1 MSHNGVGWGKQT
13 KIGVTLALESVRGDL
28 GGEGQA
34 ESGAAGPAALGS
46 RPDPHSRTASQ
57 TPHYT
62 GRGTRTCYA
71 FPSSLSLFFKE
82 NIEVKLPLLFFLF

>member
-13 KIGVTLALESVRGDL
+13 KIGVTFALESVRGDL

-46 RPDPHSRTASQ
+46 RPDPHSRAASQ
-57 TPHYT
+57 TPHYH
-62 GRGTRTCYA
+62 RTRHKDMLC
-71 FPSSLSLFFKE
+71 FPFLPFF
-82 NIEVKLPLLFFLF
+82 IF